1 MVAIHPRMRQHSEV
15 RTEQTLDDP
24 GLEELVGHLSA
35 GTPMPVGTARR
46 LVDEVLA
53 ALTETV
59 EDYVRRRHRELQG
72 AGMANA
78 EIFARLKREI
88 PGRRFRV
95 PVPSERQLRRMVY
108 G

>member
-1 MVAIHPRMRQHSEV
+1 VD
-15 RTEQTLDDP
+15 TEQSTVDP
-24 GLEELVGHLSA
+24 GMEELAGHLSA
-35 GTPMPVGTARR
+35 GTPMPVGMARR
-46 LVDEVLA
+46 LVDEVIAQLS
-53 ALTETV
+53 ETV

-72 AGMANA
+72 AGLANA
-78 EIFARLKREI
+78 EIYARLAREL